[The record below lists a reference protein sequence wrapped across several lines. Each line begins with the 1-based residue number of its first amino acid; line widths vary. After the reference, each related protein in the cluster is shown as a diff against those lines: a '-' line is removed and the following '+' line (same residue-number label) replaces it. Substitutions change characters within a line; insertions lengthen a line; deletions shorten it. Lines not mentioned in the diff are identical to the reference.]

1 MILTRPYLMKFWMH
15 LREIN
20 AHFIGYPYLFMVA
33 NGQPKLSS
41 AIKQKIETA
50 TEVYI
55 SSASIWEA
63 GIKISA
69 GKLEADIDDL
79 IEGIQGNRFIELPI
93 TAKHSKQAAQL
104 PDYHRDPFDR
114 MLVAQTLCEPLR
126 LITADE
132 QVARYSELVDLV

>member
-1 MILTRPYLMKFWMH
+1 MRILLDTHIYLWW
-15 LREIN
+15 LTDSPR
-20 AHFIGYPYLFMVA
+20 
-33 NGQPKLSS
+33 LSP

-69 GKLEADIDDL
+69 EKLEADINDL
-79 IEGIQGNRFIELPI
+79 IDGIQANRFIELPI
-93 TAKHSKQAAQL
+93 TTKHAKRAAQL
-104 PDYHRDPFDR
+104 PDIHRDPFDR

-126 LITADE
+126 LLTADE
-132 QVARYSELVDLV
+132 QVAKYSELVDLV

>member
-1 MILTRPYLMKFWMH
+1 MRILLDTHIYLWW
-15 LREIN
+15 LTDS
-20 AHFIGYPYLFMVA
+20 
-33 NGQPKLSS
+33 PKLSS

-79 IEGIQGNRFIELPI
+79 IEGIQENRFIELPI
-93 TAKHSKQAAQL
+93 TTKHAKQAAQL
-104 PDYHRDPFDR
+104 LDIHRDPFDR

-126 LITADE
+126 LLTADE
-132 QVARYSELVDLV
+132 QVAKYSELVDLV

>member
-1 MILTRPYLMKFWMH
+1 MRILLDTHIYLWW
-15 LREIN
+15 LTDS
-20 AHFIGYPYLFMVA
+20 
-33 NGQPKLSS
+33 PKLSS

-79 IEGIQGNRFIELPI
+79 IAGIQQNRFIELPI

-104 PDYHRDPFDR
+104 PDLHRDPFDR

-126 LITADE
+126 LLTADE
-132 QVARYSELVDLV
+132 QVAKYSELVDLV

>member
-1 MILTRPYLMKFWMH
+1 MRILLDTHIYLWW
-15 LREIN
+15 LTDS
-20 AHFIGYPYLFMVA
+20 
-33 NGQPKLSS
+33 PKLSS
-41 AIKQKIETA
+41 ATKQKIETA

-79 IEGIQGNRFIELPI
+79 IEGIQENRFIELPI
-93 TAKHSKQAAQL
+93 TAKHSKQATLL
-104 PDYHRDPFDR
+104 PDIHRDPFDR

-126 LITADE
+126 LLTADE
-132 QVARYSELVDLV
+132 QVAKYSELVDLV

>member
-1 MILTRPYLMKFWMH
+1 MRILLDTHIYLWW
-15 LREIN
+15 LTDS
-20 AHFIGYPYLFMVA
+20 
-33 NGQPKLSS
+33 PKLSS

-79 IEGIQGNRFIELPI
+79 IEGIQENRFIELPI
-93 TAKHSKQAAQL
+93 TAKHAKQAAQL
-104 PDYHRDPFDR
+104 PDIHRDPFDR

-126 LITADE
+126 LLTADE
-132 QVARYSELVDLV
+132 QVAKYSELVDLV

>member
-1 MILTRPYLMKFWMH
+1 MRILLDTHIYLWW
-15 LREIN
+15 LTDS
-20 AHFIGYPYLFMVA
+20 
-33 NGQPKLSS
+33 PKLSS

-79 IEGIQGNRFIELPI
+79 IAGIRQNRFIELPI

-104 PDYHRDPFDR
+104 PDLHRDPFDR

-126 LITADE
+126 LLTADE
-132 QVARYSELVDLV
+132 QVAKYSELVDLV